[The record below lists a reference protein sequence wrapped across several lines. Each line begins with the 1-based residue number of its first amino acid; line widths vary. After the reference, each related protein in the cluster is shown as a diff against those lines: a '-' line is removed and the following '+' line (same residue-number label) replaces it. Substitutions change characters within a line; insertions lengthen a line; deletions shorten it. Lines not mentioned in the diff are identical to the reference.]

1 MKIRMLAASASA
13 IVIGM
18 SQMAGAD
25 EPYEGY
31 TLYNTLMSNTTVMV
45 DMDGDVV
52 HTWVGATAIASTP
65 YLFQGGELLRPCRAQ
80 NVQMVGSAVGGRI
93 QRIALDGTILWDYT
107 FSDAD
112 NQPHHDICPM
122 PNGNV
127 LIVAWER
134 KTQAQGQAMGRQN
147 LNGEI
152 WPAQIVEVMP
162 TGAFSGEIVWEWHL
176 WDHLIQ
182 DVNPSLPNYGVV
194 SDHPE
199 RLDINEANIQPQNG
213 DWIHINA
220 LDYHP
225 ELDQIVFSS
234 NSLDEILI
242 VDHSTTTAEAA
253 GSTGGNSGM
262 GGDFLYRW
270 GNPSNY
276 DRGNV
281 NDHVLYN
288 VHGVNWIN
296 PGLEGEDNIILFNN
310 GNLNDLSELIEFA
323 PPLNSQGTYDI
334 PSGMPFS
341 PAPNDYAWFYS
352 QPGFWGDFMGGVY
365 RLPNGNAIAT
375 DGPGQE
381 IREVDFDGETVWS
394 FNTPGRIMRAD
405 RYPLDIL
412 DPVPDCPE
420 DLNGDGVVDGGDIGL
435 FLIEWKTKD
444 SPADFDGDGIVGG
457 GDLGLL
463 LIAFGDC

>member
-1 MKIRMLAASASA
+1 MKIRMIAACA
-13 IVIGM
+13 IVIGT

-31 TLYNTLMSNTTVMV
+31 TLYNTLTSTTTVMV

-52 HTWVGATAIASTP
+52 HTWVGAHSIASTP

-80 NVQMVGSAVGGRI
+80 NVQMTGAAAGGRI
-93 QRIALDGTILWDYT
+93 QRIALNGTILWDYT
-107 FSDAD
+107 FSDAN

-134 KTQAQGQAMGRQN
+134 KTQAQGQGMGRQN

-162 TGAFSGEIVWEWHL
+162 TGTFSGEIVWEWHL
-176 WDHLIQ
+176 WDHMIQ

-194 SDHPE
+194 SEHPE
-199 RLDINEANIQPQNG
+199 RLDINKANVQPQNG
-213 DWIHINA
+213 DWIHVNA

-234 NSLDEILI
+234 NSLDEIFI
-242 VDHSTTTAEAA
+242 IDHSTTTAEAA
-253 GSTGGNSGM
+253 GSSGGNSGM

-288 VHGVNWIN
+288 VHGVNWID
-296 PGLEGEDNIILFNN
+296 PGLEGEGHLLLFNN
-310 GNLNDLSELIEFA
+310 GNLNELSELIEFA
-323 PPLNSQGTYDI
+323 PPMNADGGYEIFPTR
-334 PSGMPFS
+334 PFD
-341 PAPNDYAWFYS
+341 PETGDYAWFYS
-352 QPGFWGDFMGGVY
+352 QSGFWGDHLCGVY
-365 RLPNGNAIAT
+365 RLPNGNTIAS

-381 IREVDFDGETVWS
+381 IREVDVDGETVWS
-394 FNTPGRIMRAD
+394 LHAPGRIMRAD
-405 RYPLDIL
+405 KYPLDIL
-412 DPVPDCPE
+412 DPVSDCPE

-435 FLIEWKTKD
+435 FLIEWQTKD

-463 LIAFGDC
+463 LIAFGGCS